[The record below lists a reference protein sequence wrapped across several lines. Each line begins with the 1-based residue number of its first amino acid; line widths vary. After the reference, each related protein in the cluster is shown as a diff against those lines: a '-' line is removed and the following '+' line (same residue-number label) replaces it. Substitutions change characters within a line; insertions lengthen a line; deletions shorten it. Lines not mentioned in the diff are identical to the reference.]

1 MAKGTKHYFAD
12 GREYTG
18 GTHKMPNGETH
29 SGSMHT
35 KNSKKL
41 FHFKDLSEKAKKKG
55 IKSVLFDRSGY
66 RYHGRIKS
74 FADGA
79 REGGLK
85 F

>member
-1 MAKGTKHYFAD
+1 MIKVQKASQSQRKVSQGSNMAKGTKHYFAD

-41 FHFKDLSEKAKKKG
+41 FHFKDLSEKAKKKAMG
-55 IKSVLFDRSGY
+55 K
-66 RYHGRIKS
+66 
-74 FADGA
+74 
-79 REGGLK
+79 
-85 F
+85 